1 MRNWIYLCLWNWIYN
16 AYKYFHKQDLF
27 LNHTLMVPQRHAVNP
42 NFATSKELK
51 TAYSARKKADAL
63 AESLAESGAVLT
75 KQRVPKS
82 GKIVPVRKVV
92 KSRGRVEKGKGLAS
106 GGSSPVSD
114 PTNTSGAGPTNA
126 NDPRPTA
133 QPDFSKLP
141 QDYLLS
147 ILHDKFGKPAFRA
160 GQEEIIRAAIEG
172 HDVLV
177 VLPTG
182 HGKSLTYQFPAVV
195 DMQEAAAVVSALA
208 PTPNPS
214 GTLNQSGPSH
224 PPTISTG
231 VTIVI
236 SPLLSLMHNQVA
248 NLANHKIH
256 AASLNGHTSP
266 AARRRILLDLAAP
279 RAHLYADRVARPT
292 TQLLY
297 VSPELCAGPAFRAL
311 LTRLAASR
319 ALRRFVIDEAHCCV
333 EWAFRAAYSRLSE
346 LRVEFKE
353 VPITALTATAAP
365 AVRDRI
371 TGMLGMRQ
379 IKVFETTINR
389 PNLHY
394 EVAYLPAHDVENDI
408 VPKIVLF
415 LEKYRE
421 RRMRTALSQHTQPAD
436 GPPEWLAA
444 REPSTGAGIVYC
456 RKRETVDA
464 VAELLRAAGF
474 GAHAYH
480 AGLPAVQRDDVLA
493 RWAAGAAG
501 HEVVVATVAFGMGID
516 KADVRFVVHV
526 DLPGS
531 VESYCQQAGRAGR
544 DGKGARC
551 VLFYSI
557 EDRNRVVALQ
567 EKGEEVP
574 AGLRWL
580 IKYCETRD
588 ACRHLLLAKYFDKS
602 VPDIVTPEWCEYAC
616 DYCKDPRAVMRR
628 SAVLM

>member
-1 MRNWIYLCLWNWIYN
+1 
-16 AYKYFHKQDLF
+16 
-27 LNHTLMVPQRHAVNP
+27 MVPQRHAVNP

-63 AESLAESGAVLT
+63 AESLAESGAVRT

-82 GKIVPVRKVV
+82 GKIVPIRKIV
-92 KSRGRVEKGKGLAS
+92 KSRGRVEKGKGPVGS
-106 GGSSPVSD
+106 GSCPISD
-114 PTNTSGAGPTNA
+114 PTNTSGLK
-126 NDPRPTA
+126 PTA

-214 GTLNQSGPSH
+214 GTANQSGASNSSGLPH
-224 PPTISTG
+224 PPTTSTG

-248 NLANHKIH
+248 NLANHKIR

-279 RAHLYADRVARPT
+279 RAHLHPDTVARPT

-319 ALRRFVIDEAHCCV
+319 ALRRFVVDEAHCCV
-333 EWAFRAAYSRLSE
+333 EWAFRAAYARLSE
-346 LRVEFKE
+346 LRAEFKE

-371 TGMLGMRQ
+371 TGLLGMRQ

-415 LEKYRE
+415 LQKYRE
-421 RRMRTALSQHTQPAD
+421 RRMRSVLPQPSQTAD
-436 GPPEWLAA
+436 GPPEWLAT

-464 VAELLRAAGF
+464 VAELLRTAGF

-480 AGLPAVQRDDVLA
+480 AGLPAAQRDAVLA
-493 RWAAGAAG
+493 GWAAGTAG

-567 EKGEEVP
+567 GKDEEVP
-574 AGLRWL
+574 AGLQWL

-602 VPDIVTPEWCEYAC
+602 VPEIVTPEWCEYAC